1 MMGGAGLVPMLLW
14 TEWVS
19 GGKCFHLWFPCHVG
33 SVRTGQDGRKFPA
46 CLVWHPDLGGGGW
59 VGDDSPM
66 LLRPWVQPEK
76 QNVDVFW
83 SQGSSPLL
91 PPPWSLYDR
100 SFFFFWCFWC
110 SY

>member
-19 GGKCFHLWFPCHVG
+19 GGNVSNCVPPPHVG

-46 CLVWHPDLGGGGW
+46 CLVWVDGGNGW
-59 VGDDSPM
+59 VGDDSLM
-66 LLRPWVQPEK
+66 LFRPWVQPEK

-83 SQGSSPLL
+83 SQGSSPPSL
-91 PPPWSLYDR
+91 PPPWALYDR
-100 SFFFFWCFWC
+100 SFFWCFWC